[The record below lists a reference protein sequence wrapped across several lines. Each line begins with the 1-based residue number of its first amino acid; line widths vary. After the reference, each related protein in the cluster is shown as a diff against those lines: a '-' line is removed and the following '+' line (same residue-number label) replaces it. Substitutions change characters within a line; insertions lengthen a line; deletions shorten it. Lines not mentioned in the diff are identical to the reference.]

1 MVKKFPFSRNERLR
15 RRKVFEFVF
24 GKGAKTATRELVM
37 WSCFADADPAFWR
50 DPFPP
55 EADPRQYNTAGTAP
69 GCLAGGGEAEKTGE
83 FPRGARDKK
92 LGLVISRKTGGAV
105 RRNRLK
111 RLLRE
116 AFRLS
121 KDGLKDGAHIIV
133 YPKIGCRI
141 KNLSEAREAL
151 GALWAR
157 AKIAQ

>member
-1 MVKKFPFSRNERLR
+1 
-15 RRKVFEFVF
+15 
-24 GKGAKTATRELVM
+24 M
-37 WSCFADADPAFWR
+37 WASF
-50 DPFPP
+50 
-55 EADPRQYNTAGTAP
+55 
-69 GCLAGGGEAEKTGE
+69 AGGTGTGGKE
-83 FPRGARDKK
+83 RPGAGKK
-92 LGLVISRKTGGAV
+92 LGLVVSKKTGGAV

-121 KDGLKDGAHIIV
+121 KDGLKDGASIIV

-141 KNLSEAREAL
+141 QNLSEAREAL

>member
-1 MVKKFPFSRNERLR
+1 VKKFPFSRNERLR
-15 RRKVFEFVF
+15 LRKVFESVF
-24 GKGAKTATRELVM
+24 SEGARTATRDLAM
-37 WSCFADADPAFWR
+37 WSRFAAEGEKDGAPQPA
-50 DPFPP
+50 
-55 EADPRQYNTAGTAP
+55 AG
-69 GCLAGGGEAEKTGE
+69 
-83 FPRGARDKK
+83 KK
-92 LGLVISRKTGGAV
+92 LGLVISKKTGGAV

-121 KDGLKDGAHIIV
+121 KDGLKDGARVIV

-141 KNLSEAREAL
+141 QKLSEAREAL

>member
-1 MVKKFPFSRNERLR
+1 VKKFPFSRNERLR
-15 RRKVFEFVF
+15 LRKVFDFVF
-24 GKGAKTATRELVM
+24 SKGVKTAARELVM
-37 WSCFADADPAFWR
+37 WSCVAS
-50 DPFPP
+50 
-55 EADPRQYNTAGTAP
+55 EAGD
-69 GCLAGGGEAEKTGE
+69 EAVKTTKI
-83 FPRGARDKK
+83 PRGVRAKK

-151 GALWAR
+151 NALWAR

>member
-1 MVKKFPFSRNERLR
+1 MKKFPFSPNQRLR
-15 RRKVFEFVF
+15 LRKVFEFVF
-24 GKGAKTATRELVM
+24 SKGVKTAARDMTM
-37 WSCFADADPAFWR
+37 WSCVAHGG
-50 DPFPP
+50 
-55 EADPRQYNTAGTAP
+55 TAGKSAGNP
-69 GCLAGGGEAEKTGE
+69 LA
-83 FPRGARDKK
+83 ARAKK
-92 LGLVISRKTGGAV
+92 LGLVVSRKTGGAV

-141 KNLSEAREAL
+141 QNLSEARERL
-151 GALWAR
+151 SALWAR